1 MIDNNKIIA
10 VIPAYKVAAHIEDV
24 VHSIPSFID
33 EIIVVDDKCPQNSGT
48 IIQRLNLPNLTVIYH
63 QKNMGV
69 GAAVMSGFLKAID
82 NSADII
88 VKIDGDGQMDCS
100 YIPKLIDPIIKGHA
114 DYTKGNRFMDFKSLK
129 IMPKMRLLGN
139 SGLSFL
145 MKAASGYWN
154 IMDPTNGF
162 IAINRQAI
170 LNLNTEKI
178 AKRFFFESDML
189 INLNIYNMVVKDI
202 SMPAKY
208 GNEKSSLSITKTL
221 LEFPLMILRG
231 FTKRVFFKYYI
242 YDFNM
247 ASIYILLGM
256 PMILFGFIF
265 GVLKWI
271 NGIIYHVHNTAGTIM
286 IAVLPIILGTLFL
299 LQAIQIDI
307 NSVPKK

>member
-10 VIPAYKVAAHIEDV
+10 VIPAYKVAAHIENV